1 MALALFDLDNTLL
14 RGDSDH
20 AWCEYL
26 IEKGVLGG
34 EAYHEA
40 NDRFY
45 REYEAGTLDIQEY
58 LAFQLKPLGEYPME
72 KLHRWREEFVS
83 TLIESMISPDA
94 FALLDDHRSRGDEL
108 VLITATNRFVTE
120 PIAELLNV
128 PTLLATG
135 VEEED
140 GRYTGRPSGTP
151 TFREGKVTRLEEWL
165 RETGHSMEGSFFY
178 SDSQND
184 LPLLEKVDY
193 PVAVN
198 PDPVL
203 LARAEE
209 KGWPV
214 LLLSGG
220 PSSS

>member
-34 EAYHEA
+34 EAYREA

-58 LAFQLKPLGEYPME
+58 LAFQLRPLAEYPME

-83 TLIESMISPDA
+83 TLIEPMISSDA
-94 FALLDDHRSRGDEL
+94 LALLEKHRSRGDEL

-135 VEEED
+135 VEEAN

-165 RETGHSMEGSFFY
+165 KETGQTLEDSYFY
-178 SDSQND
+178 SDSRND
-184 LPLLEKVDY
+184 LPLLERVDY

-203 LARAEE
+203 LAHAEE
-209 KGWPV
+209 EGWPV
-214 LLLSGG
+214 LLLSGE
-220 PSSS
+220 PS

>member
-20 AWCEYL
+20 AWCEFL
-26 IEKGVLGG
+26 IEKGVLEG
-34 EAYHEA
+34 EAYREA

-45 REYEAGTLDIQEY
+45 REYEAGTLDIHEY
-58 LAFQLKPLGEYPME
+58 LAFQLKPLAEHPME
-72 KLHRWREEFVS
+72 ELHRWREEYVAAR
-83 TLIESMISPDA
+83 IEPMISPYA
-94 FALLDDHRSRGDEL
+94 LALLEKHRSRGDEL

-120 PIAELLNV
+120 PIAERLNV

-135 VEEED
+135 VEEAD

-151 TFREGKVTRLEEWL
+151 TFREGKVKRLEEWL
-165 RETGHSMEGSFFY
+165 RETGHSLKGSFFY

-184 LPLLEKVDY
+184 LPLLNRVGH
-193 PVAVN
+193 PVAVA

-203 LARAEE
+203 LAHAEE
-209 KGWPV
+209 NGWPV

-220 PSSS
+220 PS

>member
-58 LAFQLKPLGEYPME
+58 LAFQLRPLGEYPKK
-72 KLHRWREEFVS
+72 KLHRWREEFVA
-83 TLIESMISPDA
+83 TRIEPMISADA
-94 FALLDDHRSRGDEL
+94 LALLEKHRSREDEL

-120 PIAELLNV
+120 PIAELLRV

-135 VEEED
+135 VEEAD
-140 GRYTGRPSGTP
+140 GRYTGRPSGVP
-151 TFREGKVTRLEEWL
+151 TFREGKVTRLEGWL
-165 RETGHSMEGSFFY
+165 EETGNTLEGSYFY

-184 LPLLEKVDY
+184 LPLLERVEN

-209 KGWPV
+209 EGWPV

-220 PSSS
+220 P

>member
-20 AWCEYL
+20 AWCEFL
-26 IEKGVLGG
+26 VDRGVLEGG
-34 EAYHEA
+34 AYREA

-58 LAFQLKPLGEYPME
+58 LAFQLRPLGEHPME
-72 KLHRWREEFVS
+72 ELYRWREEYVA
-83 TLIESMISPDA
+83 TRVEPMISTDA
-94 FALLDDHRSRGDEL
+94 LALLEKHRSRGDEL
-108 VLITATNRFVTE
+108 FLITATNRFVTE
-120 PIAELLNV
+120 PIAERLEV

-135 VEEED
+135 VEQVN
-140 GRYTGRPSGTP
+140 GRYTGRPYGIP
-151 TFREGKVTRLEEWL
+151 TFREGKVRRLEEWL
-165 RETGHSMEGSFFY
+165 RETGLTLEGSYFY

-184 LPLLEKVDY
+184 LPLLERVDHL
-193 PVAVN
+193 VAVN

-203 LARAEE
+203 QAHAEE
-209 KGWPV
+209 KGWSV

-220 PSSS
+220 PS

>member
-34 EAYHEA
+34 EAYREA

-58 LAFQLKPLGEYPME
+58 LAFQLRPLGEYPKE
-72 KLHRWREEFVS
+72 KLHRWREEFVA
-83 TLIESMISPDA
+83 TRIEPMISADA
-94 FALLDDHRSRGDEL
+94 LALLEKHRSREDEL

-120 PIAELLNV
+120 PIAELLRV

-135 VEEED
+135 VEEAD
-140 GRYTGRPSGTP
+140 GRYTGRPSGVP
-151 TFREGKVTRLEEWL
+151 TFREGKVTRLEGWL
-165 RETGHSMEGSFFY
+165 EETGNTLEGSYFY

-184 LPLLEKVDY
+184 LPLLERVEN

-209 KGWPV
+209 EGWPV

-220 PSSS
+220 P

>member
-26 IEKGVLGG
+26 IEKGVLEG
-34 EAYHEA
+34 EAYREA

-58 LAFQLKPLGEYPME
+58 LAFQLRPLAEYPME

-83 TLIESMISPDA
+83 TLIEPMISGDA
-94 FALLDDHRSRGDEL
+94 LALLEKHRSRGDEL

-120 PIAELLNV
+120 PIAELLDV

-135 VEEED
+135 VEEAN

-165 RETGHSMEGSFFY
+165 RETGHSMTDSFFY

-184 LPLLEKVDY
+184 LPLLERVDH

-198 PDPVL
+198 PDPTL
-203 LARAEE
+203 LAHAEE
-209 KGWPV
+209 KSWPIII
-214 LLLSGG
+214 LSGG
-220 PSSS
+220 PSS